1 MIDYQAIIEEL
12 EDNKIIALMQ
22 SLGADRYKETDKAI
36 IFPTICHNEDSSEA
50 SMKLYYYR
58 DTHIFYCYTEEG
70 SMSIFKFLKNY
81 YDTRQITYDWYN
93 DILQVILNCSAST
106 AREASNPNIYKSKRD
121 DYLPQKLRKELPTYP
136 NGLIETFVKEYPYEW
151 LNDHIT
157 KQVMD
162 KFNIRYS
169 ISQNK
174 IIIPHYNVNGELVGI
189 RGRALNTQDIEQF
202 GKYMPVQIENKWYSH
217 PLSLNLYGLNWTKE
231 NIKKCGI
238 CYIGEAEKFVLQLE
252 SFSIPN
258 CAVASCGSNLNKF
271 QIDLLVRYCHPH
283 EIIVCYDNEEK
294 KGEYK
299 YFIKLFN
306 MCKKYINYA
315 NMSFIYDRKGLSKMK
330 DSPSDNG
337 QEIFEQLLK
346 GRVRVK

>member
-93 DILQVILNCSAST
+93 DIFQVILNCSAST

-174 IIIPHYNVNGELVGI
+174 IIIPHYNVCRFKLKING
-189 RGRALNTQDIEQF
+189 
-202 GKYMPVQIENKWYSH
+202 
-217 PLSLNLYGLNWTKE
+217 
-231 NIKKCGI
+231 
-238 CYIGEAEKFVLQLE
+238 
-252 SFSIPN
+252 
-258 CAVASCGSNLNKF
+258 
-271 QIDLLVRYCHPH
+271 
-283 EIIVCYDNEEK
+283 IV
-294 KGEYK
+294 
-299 YFIKLFN
+299 IH
-306 MCKKYINYA
+306 
-315 NMSFIYDRKGLSKMK
+315 
-330 DSPSDNG
+330 
-337 QEIFEQLLK
+337 
-346 GRVRVK
+346 